1 MVVEKRY
8 KVEGM
13 MCGMCS
19 AKLDDALCFARGV
32 KRAEAN
38 HESGSLEIEYD
49 DELITPE
56 AIKQIAEGLGFDLH
70 L

>member
-19 AKLDDALCFARGV
+19 AKLDDALRFARGV